1 MVCSTRV
8 GLHGQIT
15 NEDMA
20 VNTKAIKGRIKSV
33 KNTKKITRA
42 MEMVSAAKMRKAV
55 EATLGTRLYAGLAAD
70 LMQRLSALQEPNFPL
85 FEKRPVKRILMI
97 TITSNRG
104 LCGSFNTN
112 VLKFGK
118 KLIDE
123 KEDLAVHR
131 TRRSDEIIPPEKDIK
146 IDVLGIGRKSVSFAK
161 KHGLD
166 LIEVYDHFG
175 DRPDIDSIVPISKS
189 IIAHFEAGKYDKV
202 VMVYTHFE
210 SSLSQVPKVRQL
222 LPLSDSDVAKMM
234 EEAPKSEAKGEDDE
248 LPIDCYFLEPD
259 RDAILEV
266 VIPRLVDVLM
276 YQAILESTA
285 SEHSARMVA
294 MKNAS
299 EAAGEMI
306 DSLTLAFN
314 KARQAAITQE
324 IAEIAG
330 GAAALE

>member
-1 MVCSTRV
+1 
-8 GLHGQIT
+8 
-15 NEDMA
+15 MA

-33 KNTKKITRA
+33 KNTKKITKA

-55 EATLGTRLYAGLAAD
+55 EATLGTRLYAGLAVE
-70 LMQRLSALQEPNFPL
+70 LMQKLSELQEPNFPL

-112 VLKFGK
+112 ILKFGK
-118 KLIDE
+118 VLIAE
-123 KEDLAVHR
+123 KKNLATHR
-131 TRRSDEIIPPEKDIK
+131 SKDGDVNVKPHKDIE
-146 IDVLGIGRKSVSFAK
+146 IDVLGIGKKSASFAK
-161 KHGLD
+161 KHGLN
-166 LIEVYDHFG
+166 LIEVYESVG
-175 DRPDIDSIVPISKS
+175 DKPDIDTIVPISKS
-189 IIAHFEAGKYDKV
+189 IIDKFREKQYDKV
-202 VMVYTHFE
+202 VLIYTHFE
-210 SSLSQVPKVRQL
+210 SSLTQTPKVRQI
-222 LPLSDSDVAKMM
+222 LPLSDADISKMMREAQSSGDVAV
-234 EEAPKSEAKGEDDE
+234 EADK
-248 LPIDCYFLEPD
+248 LPIDNYFLEPE

-266 VIPRLVDVLM
+266 VIPRLVDILL
-276 YQAILESTA
+276 YQAVLESSA

-299 EAAGEMI
+299 EAAGDMI
-306 DSLTLAFN
+306 DNLTLAFN